1 MAMPSRPDAAQV
13 FNRDFLETRGK
24 VLDLAA
30 ALDRLDRA
38 PGKGGEHPDRRL
50 AQLRQAIE
58 ALQEPGPGRAETVQL
73 LFSDE
78 YDPHWRQQDGGGSR
92 PDRAR
97 PEANREA

>member
-1 MAMPSRPDAAQV
+1 MTSRPDAAQV
-13 FNRDFLETRGK
+13 FHRDFLEIRSR

-38 PGKGGEHPDRRL
+38 PSKAGEHPDRRL

-78 YDPHWRQQDGGGSR
+78 YDPYWQQGGGGPRPSR
-92 PDRAR
+92 PR
-97 PEANREA
+97 PDSTRES